1 MIEATTLVALRAFTS
16 EARAAGRRVGFVPTM
31 GYLHDG
37 HLALVDE
44 ARRQAD
50 VVVVSIF
57 VNPLQFGP
65 TEDLSRYPRDL
76 ERDRALLRARQVELV
91 FLPSASLMYPPGSE
105 VRVSP
110 GPTGARW
117 EGAIRPGHFEGV
129 LTVVAKLFHLA
140 QPDVAVF
147 GRKDFQQ
154 AALIRRMVAD
164 LDFPIA
170 VIVAPIVRDADG
182 LALSSRNTYLS
193 ADERA
198 AGLGLSRALGAAI
211 AAWRH
216 GCVAAAQLRA
226 AMEAV
231 LALHRGLAVEY
242 IAIADPDTLEPVEQA
257 DARTV
262 VMLAGRAGHTRLLD
276 NAILGE
282 GT

>member
-1 MIEATTLVALRAFTS
+1 MIEATTIAALRAFTG

-44 ARRQAD
+44 ARRRTDA
-50 VVVVSIF
+50 VVVSIF

-65 TEDLSRYPRDL
+65 GEDLSRYPRDL

-91 FLPSASLMYPPGSE
+91 FLPTVNLMYPPGSE

-129 LTVVAKLFHLA
+129 LTVVAKLFHLV

-147 GRKDFQQ
+147 GQKDFQQ

-164 LDFPIA
+164 LDFPLEV
-170 VIVAPIVRDADG
+170 VIAPIVRDTDG

-193 ADERA
+193 AEERA
-198 AGLGLSRALGAAI
+198 AGLGLSRALDAAV
-211 AAWRH
+211 AAWRN
-216 GCVAAAQLRA
+216 GCVAAPQLRA

-257 DARTV
+257 GARTV
-262 VMLAGRAGHTRLLD
+262 VMLAGRAGRTRLLD
-276 NAILGE
+276 NAVLGE